1 MPRGASAVPGADAA
15 LRLERRTSTT
25 AAIRSKP
32 AHAPPTAATAAA
44 MEVCEPPAAAQAGA
58 VTGLR
63 RGAH

>member
-1 MPRGASAVPGADAA
+1 MLRGVSAVPGADAA

-32 AHAPPTAATAAA
+32 AHAPPTPATTTT
-44 MEVCEPPAAAQAGA
+44 MEVCEPPPAAQAGI

-63 RGAH
+63 RDAH